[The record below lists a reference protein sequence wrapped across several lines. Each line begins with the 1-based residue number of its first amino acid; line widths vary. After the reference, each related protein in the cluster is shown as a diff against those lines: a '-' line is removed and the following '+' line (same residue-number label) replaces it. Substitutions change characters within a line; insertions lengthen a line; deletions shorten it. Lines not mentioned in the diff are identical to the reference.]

1 MVLNNDS
8 AARGMYAIPVNG
20 NRYKAHG
27 KLDDRATI
35 RRAN

>member
-1 MVLNNDS
+1 MALNYDS
-8 AARGMYAIPVNG
+8 VTGGMYAIPVNG